1 MSKTPEY
8 LSLAHTV
15 PPLTSSHA
23 DTPAILA
30 LAVIPACD
38 TPSLEDF
45 RPYKDAVF
53 PDWWMNEGGQ
63 SSTGQLIDF
72 IVTIHP
78 IPLSISLSH
87 SESDTSRGHQPQC
100 HCSRSPL
107 ALMRSFCPHAHTTST
122 SGFRRLQEL
131 AEERGISIHEVLHDE
146 LERLSAERHA
156 DSWTELLKDMHFYP
170 DLHGDSHSMPIP
182 EAITLQTLHIIDMM
196 NTAGHAMRTLQLS
209 GGQAK
214 NQPLVQLLA
223 NTCRMPVVLPAS
235 SGADVVLGAAMLGR
249 FAHEA
254 HDAGG

>member
-15 PPLTSSHA
+15 PSLTSSHA
-23 DTPAILA
+23 DTPATLA

-53 PDWWMNEGGQ
+53 PDRWMNEGGQ

-78 IPLSISLSH
+78 AYS
-87 SESDTSRGHQPQC
+87 Q
-100 HCSRSPL
+100 
-107 ALMRSFCPHAHTTST
+107 
-122 SGFRRLQEL
+122 LQEL
-131 AEERGISIHEVLHDE
+131 VEERGISIHEVLHVE

-170 DLHGDSHSMPIP
+170 DLHGHRDPRMRGS
-182 EAITLQTLHIIDMM
+182 ITGLTLDADLFKFALNAHTRGDHAADAAHHRHDEHRGARHAHVA
-196 NTAGHAMRTLQLS
+196 TLWRAGEEPA
-209 GGQAK
+209 
-214 NQPLVQLLA
+214 VQLLA
-223 NTCRMPVVLPAS
+223 DTCRMAVVLPALP
-235 SGADVVLGAAMLGR
+235 GAAVLLGAAMLGR